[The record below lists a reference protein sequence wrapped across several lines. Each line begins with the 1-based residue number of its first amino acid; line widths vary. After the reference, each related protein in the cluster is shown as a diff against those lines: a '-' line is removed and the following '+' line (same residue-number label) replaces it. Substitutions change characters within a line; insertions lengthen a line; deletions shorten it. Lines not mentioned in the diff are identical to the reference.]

1 MPDKQYSTSWQSA
14 KQKAKDRTRQRNP
27 SQIGYNI
34 VSDMKR
40 LSIKGAN
47 EITPRETTNLN
58 MKAIKGMPMFS
69 PVRGNTF
76 TKVMADTGGDYEKT
90 KEILAN
96 DVATMKAEYGTG
108 APTKMHHLSSTRD
121 RVKNRYKIRSEQKH
135 QEKVDRDH
143 QNQLTQQERRLR
155 ERVKR
160 DQLQQGKKLK

>member
-47 EITPRETTNLN
+47 EITPQETTNLN

-96 DVATMKAEYGTG
+96 DVATMKVQYGTG
-108 APTKMHHLSSTRD
+108 SPTTLKIDKIEYEGGSTSADKKPR
-121 RVKNRYKIRSEQKH
+121 RSVNRQIK
-135 QEKVDRDH
+135 
-143 QNQLTQQERRLR
+143 
-155 ERVKR
+155 
-160 DQLQQGKKLK
+160 